1 MLILRLIVRF
11 ELSKK
16 QSLVFTAEYLQG
28 MHEIVAFILYT
39 FVNQFQHLS
48 ISELNKMQGCISA
61 RLEDVLADTYIFS
74 SHIITRLLP
83 VYLNHY
89 GLQSMCD
96 AIILNI
102 KSLDQEFYNQIKND
116 SNLPPFVTFVQRSI
130 KLLFIRDFVYEK
142 VIFVW
147 DAILAVSFQHQDHWF
162 SFIGYLLAQLYY
174 WRYLNMQSLGLET
187 IFDVFL
193 EQGYMFP
200 KQYDC

>member
-1 MLILRLIVRF
+1 M
-11 ELSKK
+11 
-16 QSLVFTAEYLQG
+16 
-28 MHEIVAFILYT
+28 
-39 FVNQFQHLS
+39 
-48 ISELNKMQGCISA
+48 
-61 RLEDVLADTYIFS
+61 
-74 SHIITRLLP
+74 
-83 VYLNHY
+83 
-89 GLQSMCD
+89 
-96 AIILNI
+96 
-102 KSLDQEFYNQIKND
+102 
-116 SNLPPFVTFVQRSI
+116 PPFVTFVQRSI